1 MRTTIF
7 LILILLFPILMFQS
21 GLKFLYSLLDSI
33 NARIKEDASMT
44 TYHAKRCVALFIIFF
59 FLCVIGTFLLPILIS
74 LILSIGSSL
83 F

>member
-33 NARIKEDASMT
+33 NARIKEDTSMT
-44 TYHAKRCVALFIIFF
+44 TYHAKRCVVLFIIFF